1 MIALSYNR
9 GKVLRAV
16 YTLLLLACAAFYA
29 RVLQPAERELDS
41 RNRAIAER
49 EGRVRT
55 ARTAAVVVGPAG
67 LDSLLQRFKAD
78 SARLYARI
86 PISSAAATNGDAVKQ
101 VLSATQRR
109 PALRVASTEP
119 LPTTQEGPFEATGSR
134 VRVVGAYSEIADLLG
149 ELGSLV
155 RVTRVRGLQLHAIPD
170 SLVRAVQPYN
180 QADAIPAPD
189 SSGVAAALAD
199 AGESPFKAVATFDLL
214 WFSLPADEAGSDTLT
229 TQRPGAAPTL
239 P

>member
-1 MIALSYNR
+1 VIAFPYNR

-16 YTLLLLACAAFYA
+16 YILMLLACGVWYA
-29 RVLQPAERELDS
+29 RVMQPAERELES
-41 RNRAIAER
+41 RNRIAAER
-49 EGRVRT
+49 EARVRT
-55 ARTAAVVVGPAG
+55 GRTAAVVVGPAG

-78 SARLYARI
+78 SALLYARF
-86 PISSAAATNGDAVKQ
+86 PTSSTAAISGDAVKQ

-119 LPTTQEGPFEATGSR
+119 LPTTPEGPFEGTGSR
-134 VRVVGAYSEIADLLG
+134 VRVVGPYSEIADLLS

-155 RVTRVRGLQLHAIPD
+155 RVTRVRGFQLHAIPD
-170 SLVRAVQPYN
+170 SLVRAAEPYN
-180 QADAIPAPD
+180 QADAIPAAD
-189 SSGVAAALAD
+189 SSGLAAALAD

-214 WFSLPADEAGSDTLT
+214 WFSLPAEEAGSDLLT
-229 TQRPGAAPTL
+229 TQRPGAAAPL